1 MKEKTKYIQQLLKEL
16 VQFKP
21 SIFLTFL
28 LNVVVE
34 AVFPLLQLLLSAFV
48 IQWLMEGISIQDYL
62 FRLLFMIIGIGLVS
76 MARTYFLLILEEF
89 QNTFRSHMQT
99 KIANK
104 YLTLDYPLLIGK
116 EAQERYNNANELTW
130 NNLTLFGRIPV
141 DIVSFGSSL
150 VGLVLYIRI
159 LGELES
165 FFFIIVG
172 LFIGLVMV
180 FKVLQVKMDQKIFKD
195 KATNTQKR
203 RYLRKIY
210 GESRITK
217 DVRLYQMS
225 DWLKKIEEKVIT
237 EYNEILKPKVKLTWT
252 ESTVINI
259 GIIGL
264 AALSYFRSVQLIVT
278 GIIPVSS
285 FVVYAGSVTLLA
297 QTIIQFVNALGAMR
311 VNINDMKQ
319 YDAFMSQEQV
329 LNHRSGEMAAQ
340 SPIEIEFKNVTYTYP
355 NNETPT
361 IKNVSFTIQPNE
373 KLAVVGENGAGK
385 STLINLI
392 TGLLIPDSGEILI
405 NGIPQKDFNILE
417 YYAMFAPV
425 FQEKFLLTY
434 SIKDTVI
441 QGLPFEK
448 EKYERILA
456 LSGVDQII
464 EKFNNGDDTKIVR
477 AVYNDGVTLS
487 GGQLQKVKLAQ
498 ALYKDAPVL
507 LLDEPTAALD
517 PIAEHQIYQDYF
529 KFSKDKLSIFISHR
543 LSSTRFCDRI
553 LYIKK
558 GEITEEGTH
567 EELMRNEKDYYTLY
581 EAQAHYYRTSENK
594 TEAEEEKVLTGG
606 VV

>member
-1 MKEKTKYIQQLLKEL
+1 MKEKTNYIQQLLKEL
-16 VQFKP
+16 IQFKP

-297 QTIIQFVNALGAMR
+297 QTIIQFVNALGVMR

-405 NGIPQKDFNILE
+405 NGISQKDFNILE

-464 EKFNNGDDTKIVR
+464 KKFNNGDDTKIVR
-477 AVYNDGVTLS
+477 AVYNEGVTLS

-567 EELMRNEKDYYTLY
+567 DELMRNEKDYYTLY
-581 EAQAHYYRTSENK
+581 EAQAHYYRNN
-594 TEAEEEKVLTGG
+594 EEEKEVEEESILTGG